1 MEDALE
7 SALMIVYQFL
17 AVSANF
23 EILLIEI
30 FDKVLMFRLLDIHLE
45 PIRNHKM
52 TVKIVI
58 KRQFKKNAAQK
69 AFELINNFRRE
80 AMGRKGYIS
89 GETWVNH
96 YDPCR
101 IAVVST
107 WQSVEDWIHWE
118 ESDQRTQNEA
128 KLNDLLQT
136 PAKFEIY
143 DLGVF
148 PT

>member
-1 MEDALE
+1 MA
-7 SALMIVYQFL
+7 
-17 AVSANF
+17 
-23 EILLIEI
+23 
-30 FDKVLMFRLLDIHLE
+30 
-45 PIRNHKM
+45 
-52 TVKIVI
+52 VKIVI
-58 KRQFKKNAAQK
+58 KRQFKKDAAQK

-118 ESDQRTQNEA
+118 ESDQRTHNEA
-128 KLNDLLQT
+128 RLEGLLQT

-148 PT
+148 PAESKLEERQP